1 MTKWVYLFSEGNK
14 DMRDLLGGKGAGL
27 AEMTRAGLPV
37 PPGFIITTEA
47 CNAFF
52 DAGKQFP
59 EGMWEQTLEA
69 LKQVEEA
76 TGKKLGDPSNP
87 LLVSVRSGAKFSM
100 PGMMDT
106 VLNVGLNPTTL
117 EGIAALT
124 GNKRFAL
131 DAYRRLIQMFGRIVK
146 GIEGEKFERIL
157 DKYKA
162 KTKGK
167 KDTDLTT
174 AMLKNVVADYKALYQ
189 KELGQEFPDDPI
201 EQMRQAVEAVFSSWF
216 GKRAVDY
223 RNYNKISHTLGTAVN
238 IVTMVFGNMGDDSG
252 TGVAFTRDPATGE
265 KTLYGEYLLNA
276 QGEDVVAGIRTPR
289 KIVELKDESPEA
301 FEQFVKICDMLEKH
315 YRDVQDMEFTVE
327 RGKLYMLQTRS
338 GKRTAQAAVKIAVD
352 MAREGLITKEEAL
365 QRVEASQI
373 NLLLL
378 PRFDLAA
385 KQKAAKEGKLLAKGL
400 NASPGAATGI
410 AIFDADTAEE
420 LGKAGKSVILVRQE
434 TNPDDVHGMLVAKGI
449 LTQRGGATSHAAV
462 VARGLG
468 KPCVAGCEEIRVDAE
483 KKQFVANGKVV
494 KEGDPIS
501 IDGTEG
507 QVFEGTITT
516 VAPDFDKEVDLV
528 QLLAMADEICA
539 SDCRPAYGSSPT
551 RGLYVWANA
560 DYPRD
565 ARVARK
571 FGAKGIGLCRTEHM
585 FFEQVRLP
593 WVQQMILNASE
604 AQAYFNKIKR
614 AEEELKRRS
623 DDAKLLKAVEAAK
636 KAAKKNAA
644 VKAYEKALSKLLPFQ
659 RADFEGIFE
668 AMDGLPV
675 IIRLIDPPLHEFLP
689 SFESLLEE
697 VTELKT
703 RIDVLSKIKGYRP
716 NAKRGEKSVKQMQA
730 ELEEK
735 DVMLKAVNAMRE
747 ANPMLGLRG
756 IRLGITYP
764 AITEM
769 QVRAIF
775 EAACAQTKKG
785 IVVKPEVMI
794 PLTGHVNE
802 LKISQTALEAVAKQV
817 MEERGIQIEY
827 KFGTMIEVPR
837 GALTAGQ
844 IAEYAQFFSFGTNDL
859 TQTTFGYSR
868 DDAEGKFLLRYVE
881 DKVLPEN
888 PFQVLD
894 RDGVGQLVKMAVT
907 EGRKTRPDIEI
918 GICGEHGGDPSSI
931 EFCHGAGLNYV
942 SCSPYRVPVARLAAA
957 QAALGTITRDK

>member
-1 MTKWVYLFSEGNK
+1 MTKWVYLFEEGNK

-37 PPGFIITTEA
+37 PPGFTITTEA
-47 CNAFF
+47 CNAYF

-59 EGMWEQTLEA
+59 EGMWDQTLEA
-69 LKQVEEA
+69 LQKVEDA
-76 TGKKLGDPSNP
+76 TGKKLGDPRNP

-117 EGIAALT
+117 QGIAALT
-124 GNKRFAL
+124 GNERFAL

-146 GIEGEKFERIL
+146 GIEGDKFEHIL

-162 KTKGK
+162 KTIGK

-174 AMLKNVVADYKALYQ
+174 EMLHKVVADYKALYL
-189 KELGQEFPDDPI
+189 KELGQEFPDDPY
-201 EQMRQAVEAVFSSWF
+201 EQMRQATEAVFSSWF

-223 RNYNKISHTLGTAVN
+223 RNYNKIPHTLGTAVN
-238 IVTMVFGNMGDDSG
+238 VVTMVFGNMGDDSG

-265 KTLYGEYLLNA
+265 KALYGEYLLNA

-289 KIVELKDESPEA
+289 KIVELKDEMPEA
-301 FEQFVKICDMLEKH
+301 FEQFVQICDMLEKH
-315 YRDVQDMEFTVE
+315 YRDVQDMEFTIE

-338 GKRTAQAAVKIAVD
+338 GKRTAQAAVKIAVE
-352 MAREGLITKEEAL
+352 MAREGLITKEEAI

-385 KQKAAKEGKLLAKGL
+385 KQKAAQEGQLLAKGL
-400 NASPGAATGI
+400 NASPGAATGV

-420 LGKAGKSVILVRQE
+420 LGKAGRAVILVRQE
-434 TNPDDVHGMLVAKGI
+434 TNPDDVHGMLVANGI

-483 KKQFVANGKVV
+483 KKQFSANGKTV
-494 KEGDPIS
+494 KEGDSIS

-507 QVFEGTITT
+507 EVFEGTITT
-516 VAPDFDKEVDLV
+516 VAPEFDKEVDLV
-528 QLLAMADEICA
+528 QLLAWADEICA
-539 SDCRPAYGSSPT
+539 TDCRPAYGSSPT
-551 RGLYVWANA
+551 RGLQVWANG

-604 AQAYFNKIKR
+604 AQALYNKIKR
-614 AEEELKRRS
+614 AEEELKRRP
-623 DDAKLLKAVEAAK
+623 DDAKLRKAVEEAK
-636 KAAKKNAA
+636 KAAKKSPAC
-644 VKAYEKALSKLLPFQ
+644 KAYEKALAKLLPFQ

-689 SFESLLEE
+689 SYESLLEE
-697 VTELKT
+697 VTDFKA
-703 RIDVLSKIKGYRP
+703 RIDVLSQVKGYRP
-716 NAKRGEKSVKQMQA
+716 RKGTKSVKEMKA

-735 DVMLKAVNAMRE
+735 EVMLKAVNAMRE

-775 EAACAQTKKG
+775 EAACAQTQRG

-802 LKISQTALEAVAKQV
+802 LKVSQTYLEEVAKKV
-817 MEERGIQIEY
+817 MEEQGVQIEF

-894 RDGVGQLVKMAVT
+894 RNGVGQLVKIAVT
-907 EGRKTRPDIEI
+907 EGRKSRPELEI

-931 EFCHGAGLNYV
+931 EFCHNSGLNYV